1 VDNTLLKLGTLTD
14 YDKLYKKT
22 VWSVLGW
29 FVIVIIT
36 MYGGAIFIKS
46 EYNCDIAISMFFVFI
61 REYPFNINFI
71 GDLTTASIIG
81 LVHFLYIFNLLLV

>member
-29 FVIVIIT
+29 FVTVII
-36 MYGGAIFIKS
+36 MVYGGAILMKN
-46 EYNCDIAISMFFVFI
+46 EYDCDIATSMFVIFI
-61 REYPFNINFI
+61 REYLFNINFI

-81 LVHFLYIFNLLLV
+81 LVFYIYLTYY